1 LRLPYVVSIDF
12 WQYQVEV
19 EVEVQLQ
26 YLCIHPKLQVN
37 TDYIRQ
43 APVMNSDNLRL
54 IKEDEVKLYAPFN
67 LNVEAES

>member
-1 LRLPYVVSIDF
+1 VLSCCFLVLNCIMHDI
-12 WQYQVEV
+12 
-19 EVEVQLQ
+19 QLQ

-54 IKEDEVKLYAPFN
+54 IKEDE
-67 LNVEAES
+67 